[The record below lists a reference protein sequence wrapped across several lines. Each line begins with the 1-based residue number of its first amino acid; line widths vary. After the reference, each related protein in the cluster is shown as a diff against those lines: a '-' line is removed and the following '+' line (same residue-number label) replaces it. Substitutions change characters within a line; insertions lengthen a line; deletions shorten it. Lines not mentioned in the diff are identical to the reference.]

1 MATLV
6 LEASCFSFKKKRR
19 VQLSTCLDC
28 KLRKRGEAKL
38 LLSFYPSLFAEV
50 LVPTGPIQ
58 ASFDVFSLM
67 TYFLGSGDKSCSI
80 CHCLDGVVL

>member
-6 LEASCFSFKKKRR
+6 LEASCFSFKKRR

-38 LLSFYPSLFAEV
+38 LLSFYPSLFAGV
-50 LVPTGPIQ
+50 LAPTGPIQ
-58 ASFDVFSLM
+58 ASFEYFLGDVFSLM
-67 TYFLGSGDKSCSI
+67 MTYF
-80 CHCLDGVVL
+80 